1 MPIRAGKAGGAAVRP
16 RQRRGRTAQLAAEV
30 WGAMVHA
37 VWARRDHMINVAS
50 KFELTLPQAKLLP
63 LLQHG
68 PARTMTSIAEALG
81 CDASNIT
88 GIVDRLEARGFIARG
103 HAKHDRRIKSI
114 VLTKHGRQVVNEL
127 MHGFLEPPEGLR
139 RLSEQQLGVLRDIL
153 LAALG
158 RWQEDFRGAA
168 KAK

>member
-1 MPIRAGKAGGAAVRP
+1 
-16 RQRRGRTAQLAAEV
+16 
-30 WGAMVHA
+30 MVHA
-37 VWARRDHMINVAS
+37 VWARRDHMAMVAS

-114 VLTKHGRQVVNEL
+114 ILTTHGKHVVDEL
-127 MHGFLEPPEGLR
+127 MHGFLEPPESLR
-139 RLSEQQLGVLRDIL
+139 RLPEHQLGVLHDIL
-153 LAALG
+153 IRALSN
-158 RWQEDFRGAA
+158 RAKAA
-168 KAK
+168 K

>member
-1 MPIRAGKAGGAAVRP
+1 M
-16 RQRRGRTAQLAAEV
+16 
-30 WGAMVHA
+30 AM
-37 VWARRDHMINVAS
+37 VAS

-114 VLTKHGRQVVNEL
+114 ILTTHGKHVVDEL
-127 MHGFLEPPEGLR
+127 MHGFLEPPESLR
-139 RLSEQQLGVLRDIL
+139 RLPEHQLGVLHDIL
-153 LAALG
+153 IRALSN
-158 RWQEDFRGAA
+158 RAKAA
-168 KAK
+168 K